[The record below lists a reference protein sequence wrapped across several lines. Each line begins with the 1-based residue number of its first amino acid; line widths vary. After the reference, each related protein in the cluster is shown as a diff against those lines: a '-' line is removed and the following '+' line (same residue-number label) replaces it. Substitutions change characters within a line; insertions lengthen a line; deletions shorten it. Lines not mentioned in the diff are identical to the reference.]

1 MERSGTVEIRA
12 PRARVWAFVLDPEQ
26 IGWCG
31 PGVEAIEVLDPTHYR
46 VTAKV
51 GFGIFSTR
59 LAVEIE
65 RTEAVEPERA
75 VIRASGQAM
84 GGTAEAVAEIRLSGP
99 ADGPTTLAL
108 HATATLGGT
117 FASVGSRLID
127 GTADKLIGETVA
139 CIRSKL
145 EA

>member
-1 MERSGTVEIRA
+1 MELSGTVEIRA

-59 LAVEIE
+59 LAVDIE
-65 RTEAVEPERA
+65 ARRVECARA
-75 VIRASGQAM
+75 
-84 GGTAEAVAEIRLSGP
+84 L
-99 ADGPTTLAL
+99 DD
-108 HATATLGGT
+108 LGD
-117 FASVGSRLID
+117 L
-127 GTADKLIGETVA
+127 LIGDRKSVV
-139 CIRSKL
+139 
-145 EA
+145 